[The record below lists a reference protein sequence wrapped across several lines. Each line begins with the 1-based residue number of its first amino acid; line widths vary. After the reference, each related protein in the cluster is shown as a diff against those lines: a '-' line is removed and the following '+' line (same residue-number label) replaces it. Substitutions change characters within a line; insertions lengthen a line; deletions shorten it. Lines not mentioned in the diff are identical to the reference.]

1 MSLAFLSVEADAG
14 VLARSPMQRQ
24 AAAAG
29 ARFEARDGWR
39 VAVSY
44 AREDAAAG
52 GWADVSHLVKVELQG
67 APAVALERRRA
78 TRLGGAWWC
87 PLTPERTL
95 VIGGRPGAG
104 AGAASAVDVT
114 TCYGALALCG
124 PGAREI
130 LSRLTAIDVREAS
143 LPVGGLRPGSVA
155 RTPGM
160 LVREAPDRFLMLFGW
175 ALGEYMWTVV
185 ADAAAATGAGPIGV
199 DALPEPVA
207 GDA

>member
-1 MSLAFLSVEADAG
+1 MSLAFLSVEAEGG
-14 VLARSPMQRQ
+14 VLARSPMERL

-29 ARFEARDGWR
+29 ARFEGRDGWN

-44 AREDAAAG
+44 AGEDAAAG
-52 GWADVSHLVKVELQG
+52 GWADVSHLAKVELHG
-67 APAVALERRRA
+67 APAVALERGRA

-87 PLTPERTL
+87 PLTVERTL
-95 VIGGRPGAG
+95 VIGGTRGDR
-104 AGAASAVDVT
+104 ASEATAVDVT

-124 PGAREI
+124 PAAREI
-130 LSRLTAIDVREAS
+130 LSCFTAIDVREAS
-143 LPVGGLRPGSVA
+143 LPVCGLRPGSVA
-155 RTPGM
+155 RTPG
-160 LVREAPDRFLMLFGW
+160 LLLREAPDRFLMLFGW

-185 ADAAAATGAGPIGV
+185 ADAAAASRAGPIGV